1 VRSVADMPGIE
12 RVALAGLVP
21 MDGTNSQ
28 TTIRIASGSSSF
40 STSPD
45 INEVSAGYFGL
56 LDIPVKQGREFTAV
70 DRDSS
75 PLVAVVNETMAR
87 RAWNGDAVG
96 KVFRKENTHELFQV
110 VGVVGDLRHRSFAE
124 DPIPMVYFCAT
135 QRSRPMMTLH
145 VRTAVPPRVIAPAL
159 QKALHEIDR
168 AAGLTAAETM
178 SEYVDRV
185 ILPQRLGAGAAM
197 ATAGLELAL
206 AVMALYGVIA
216 FAASQRR
223 REIGLRMALGAS
235 SRSVI
240 ALIMR
245 EGLLLTGVGVVLGA
259 GVALVGAS
267 GLGSMLIGIGPA
279 DPVSFGGATLLLLLV
294 GAAASYVPARSASS
308 VDPSTALRSE

>member
-1 VRSVADMPGIE
+1 
-12 RVALAGLVP
+12 
-21 MDGTNSQ
+21 
-28 TTIRIASGSSSF
+28 
-40 STSPD
+40 
-45 INEVSAGYFGL
+45 
-56 LDIPVKQGREFTAV
+56 
-70 DRDSS
+70 
-75 PLVAVVNETMAR
+75 
-87 RAWNGDAVG
+87 
-96 KVFRKENTHELFQV
+96 
-110 VGVVGDLRHRSFAE
+110 
-124 DPIPMVYFCAT
+124 
-135 QRSRPMMTLH
+135 MTLH

-159 QKALHEIDR
+159 QRALHEIDR

-185 ILPQRLGAGAAM
+185 TLPQRLGACAAM

-245 EGLLLTGVGVVLGA
+245 EGVLLTGVGVVLGM

-267 GLGSMLIGIGPA
+267 GLGSMLIGVGPA
-279 DPVSFGGATLLLLLV
+279 DPVSFGGAALSLLLV
-294 GAAASYVPARSASS
+294 GAAASYIPARSASS